1 MIFFRFLWNKAPD
14 AADWCRINATDY
26 KFTRNSFTA
35 ITGVW
40 LNENDAIMFR
50 IKFGINH
57 ETKIK
62 SIDN

>member
-1 MIFFRFLWNKAPD
+1 MIFFRFIWNKSYTMTT
-14 AADWCRINATDY
+14 WCKENATDY
-26 KFTRNSFTA
+26 KFSRNFFSS

-50 IKFGINH
+50 LRFGIDY
-57 ETKIK
+57 EVK